1 MGRDA
6 RWCWTLGFNVGL
18 LLSLGGARS
27 VEAETLA
34 ATAVPKDARLLVL
47 PFQSTNARGDSVGVG
62 AARRNALISSE
73 LQRSGYT
80 SRSTWDKDARDFDAV
95 VGLEPTVEEVF
106 CRTEGQFTCR
116 TSVRWTLID
125 GASKQPVYRVMTR
138 ASSTG
143 EGGDAMAEALIKLSL
158 ESLLKRDGFRTA
170 LRPYE
175 GATTA
180 PEAAAPTQTQGLRRC
195 TREDA
200 AMPKQA
206 KKVIASTVMV
216 ESGNSVG
223 AGTIISPD
231 GFVLTAAHVLQT
243 GESIKLQL
251 PDGKKYPAKEIR
263 RSEHRDVALL
273 YVADLKDQS
282 CMPLRKTPA
291 ETGES
296 IYAIGSPLGR
306 ELSFSISRGIVS
318 GMRTLDGV
326 SLLQTDASVN
336 PGNSGGPLVDENGN
350 LLGVVDFKV
359 VREEVQGL
367 AFAVAAGDALSA
379 MQLHLDDSTDP
390 DVHRALVASTST
402 TPKAKMALV
411 VDKDD
416 PPFTTKDRAQYSY
429 GTSRGART
437 LQVLGASATGVGL
450 VGIGTTWL
458 LYEAGKSSSMSQ
470 SEFNSMRTWNDVSWV
485 LTFVGLAGIGGSFL
499 IREDQGATAQTQSPQ
514 KQWYAAVGPKG
525 VVVGGAL

>member
-6 RWCWTLGFNVGL
+6 RLCWTIGLNVAL
-18 LLSLGGARS
+18 LWSLGGARDIR
-27 VEAETLA
+27 AESLA
-34 ATAVPKDARLLVL
+34 ATSVPKDSKLLVL
-47 PFQSTNARGDSVGVG
+47 PFQATSARGDSVGVG

-73 LQRSGYT
+73 LQRNGYS
-80 SRSTWDKDARDFDAV
+80 SRSTWDKDARDFGAT
-95 VGLEPTVEEVF
+95 VGLEPAVEEVF

-116 TSVRWTLID
+116 ASIRWTLID

-143 EGGDAMAEALIKLSL
+143 EGGDAMAEALLKLSL
-158 ESLLKRDGFRTA
+158 ESLLKREGFRTA

-175 GATTA
+175 GATNA
-180 PEAAAPTQTQGLRRC
+180 PEPTAPTQTQGLRRC

-216 ESGNSVG
+216 ESGSSVG

-243 GESIKLQL
+243 GEGITLQL

-273 YVADLKDQS
+273 YAADLKDQS

-336 PGNSGGPLVDENGN
+336 PGNSGGPLVDEKGN
-350 LLGVVDFKV
+350 FLGIVDFKV

-367 AFAVAAGDALSA
+367 AFAVTAGDALSA
-379 MQLHLDDSTDP
+379 MQLHMDDSTDP
-390 DVHRALVASTST
+390 DVHRALVASTGT
-402 TPKAKMALV
+402 TPTTKKLLV

-437 LQVLGASATGVGL
+437 IQVLGSSIAGIGL
-450 VGIGTTWL
+450 VGVSTTYL
-458 LYEAGKSSSMSQ
+458 LYQSGKSISMTQ
-470 SEFNSMRTWNDVSWV
+470 SEFDSMRKWNDISWAF
-485 LTFVGLAGIGGSFL
+485 TFVGLAGIGGSFL
-499 IREDQGATAQTQSPQ
+499 IREDQGATAQTQSPNQ
-514 KQWYAAVGPKG
+514 QWYAAVGPKG